1 MGLHIAR
8 FEQDGNTQWAFVKG
22 EALQPIEGQ
31 YDSLAEFLAR
41 GRSAATDAAAAKG
54 SPVPAGSVRLLSPVT
69 APCSILCQGLN
80 YGSHRKEAGASS
92 ERPPFNLIF
101 MKAPSSLSGP
111 YDDVIRP
118 RGVRLLDYELEL
130 GLVIGKPIT
139 SRTKITD
146 ANLADYVAGIVIT
159 NDVSARDVQ
168 IPQQQWFKG
177 KSFRTFC
184 PTGPWLYLLEPEDVP
199 RLHDLDIKLQVNGQT
214 RQEANTSQLIFRPAE
229 TLTELSGLMDLQP
242 GDLVQ
247 TGTPGGVA
255 ASPPPAAVQRIARA
269 LLSESQMMKVFVKKQ
284 LENPK
289 YLKDGDMMK
298 LTMHSR
304 DGAIDLGIMET
315 RVVSENGATG

>member
-1 MGLHIAR
+1 MGLHVAR
-8 FEQDGNTQWAFVKG
+8 FEQNGNIRWGVVKG
-22 EALQPIEGQ
+22 PSLHPVDG
-31 YDSLAEFLAR
+31 DFNSLADFLAR
-41 GRSAATDAAAAKG
+41 GRAAASEAASG
-54 SPVPAGSVRLLSPVT
+54 NGDSVPIDTVRLLSPVT
-69 APCSILCQGLN
+69 GPCSIVCQGLN
-80 YGSHRKEAGASS
+80 YGSHREEAGAST

-101 MKAPSSLSGP
+101 MKAPSALSGP

-139 SRTKITD
+139 RRTKITD
-146 ANLADYVAGIVIT
+146 ANLTEFVAGLVIT

-184 PTGPWLYLLEPEDVP
+184 PTGPFLYLLEPEDVP
-199 RLHDLDIKLQVNGQT
+199 RIHDLDIKLEVNGQT
-214 RQEANTSQLIFRPAE
+214 RQQANTSQLIFNPAE
-229 TLTELSGLMDLQP
+229 TLTELSGLMDLHP
-242 GDLVQ
+242 GDLIQ

-289 YLKDGDMMK
+289 YLKDGDVMK
-298 LTMHSR
+298 LTMRSR
-304 DGAIDLGIMET
+304 DGAIDLGVMET
-315 RVVSENGATG
+315 RVVSENGAQG